1 MIHPLFEGIFIGLT
15 MAVMLGPALFALL
28 QTSILRGTK
37 AGVILAF
44 GIFLSDFLVV
54 VCSYF
59 GAAQLLSQGKKSLVV
74 GLIGGTILIIFGI
87 VTFTRKVHIQDANNN
102 LLEPRRVPGP
112 VTYLIKGFFLNFAN
126 PFVWFFWF
134 TVMMGISGTYGSEF
148 SAVSAF
154 FGGVLITIFSTD
166 VLKVFIASKIKRY
179 LTIKILNMVNYVVG
193 ILLVVFGIILI
204 IRSTITF

>member
-15 MAVMLGPALFALL
+15 MAVMLGPAMFALL
-28 QTSILRGTK
+28 QTSIHRGTK

-44 GIFLSDFLVV
+44 GIFLSDLVVV
-54 VCSYF
+54 VCSYL
-59 GAAQLLSQGKKSLVV
+59 GAAQLLNQGKKSLVV
-74 GLIGGTILIIFGI
+74 GLIGGTVLIIFGI
-87 VTFTRKVHIQDANNN
+87 VTFTKKVQISDSNN
-102 LLEPRRVPGP
+102 LLEQKRLPDPL
-112 VTYLIKGFFLNFAN
+112 TFLIKGFFLNFAN

-154 FGGVLITIFSTD
+154 FGGVLLTIFSTD
-166 VLKVFIASKIKRY
+166 VLKVFIASRIKKY
-179 LTIKILNMVNYVVG
+179 LTIKILNLVNYVVG

>member
-54 VCSYF
+54 VFSYL
-59 GAAQLLSQGKKSLVV
+59 GAAQLLNQGKKSLVV
-74 GLIGGTILIIFGI
+74 GLIGGAILIIFGI
-87 VTFTRKVHIQDANNN
+87 VTFTRKVHIQDSNN

-112 VTYLIKGFFLNFAN
+112 LTYLIKGFFLNFAN

-179 LTIKILNMVNYVVG
+179 LTIKILNLVNYVVG

>member
-28 QTSILRGTK
+28 QTSILRGTR
-37 AGVILAF
+37 AGVILAS
-44 GIFLSDFLVV
+44 GIFLSDLVVV
-54 VCSYF
+54 VCSYL
-59 GAAQLLSQGKKSLVV
+59 GAAQLLNQGKKSLVV

-87 VTFTRKVHIQDANNN
+87 VTFTKKVQISDSNN
-102 LLEPRRVPGP
+102 LLEQKRLPGP
-112 VTYLIKGFFLNFAN
+112 LTYLIKGFFLNFAN

-154 FGGVLITIFSTD
+154 FGGVLITIYSTD

-179 LTIKILNMVNYVVG
+179 LTIKILNLVNYVVG

>member
-28 QTSILRGTK
+28 QTSITRGTK

-44 GIFLSDFLVV
+44 GIFLSDFFIVV
-54 VCSYF
+54 MSYL

-74 GLIGGTILIIFGI
+74 GLIGGTILIIYGI
-87 VTFTRKVHIQDANNN
+87 VTFTRKVHIQDSNN
-102 LLEPRRVPGP
+102 LLEQQRLPGP
-112 VTYLIKGFFLNFAN
+112 LTYLIKGFFLNFAN

-148 SAVSAF
+148 SAVSSL

-166 VLKVFIASKIKRY
+166 VLKVFIASSIKKY
-179 LTIKILNMVNYVVG
+179 LTLKILNLVNYVVG
-193 ILLVVFGIILI
+193 VLLVIFGIILI

>member
-1 MIHPLFEGIFIGLT
+1 MIHPLFEGIIIGLT

-28 QTSILRGTK
+28 QTSIHRGTK

-44 GIFLSDFLVV
+44 GIFLSDLFIV
-54 VCSYF
+54 VCSYL
-59 GAAQLLSQGKKSLVV
+59 GAAQLLNQGKKSLVV
-74 GLIGGTILIIFGI
+74 GLIGGTILIIYGI
-87 VTFTRKVHIQDANNN
+87 VTFTKKVQISDSNN
-102 LLEPRRVPGP
+102 LLEQRREPGP
-112 VTYLIKGFFLNFAN
+112 WTYLIKGFFLNFAN

-154 FGGVLITIFSTD
+154 FGGVLLTIFSTD
-166 VLKVFIASKIKRY
+166 VLKVFIASSIKKY
-179 LTIKILNMVNYVVG
+179 LTIKLLNLVNYAVG

>member
-1 MIHPLFEGIFIGLT
+1 MIHPLFEGIFIGVT
-15 MAVMLGPALFALL
+15 MAVMLGPAMFALL
-28 QTSILRGTK
+28 QTSIHRGTK

-44 GIFLSDFLVV
+44 GIFLSDLVIV
-54 VCSYF
+54 VCSYL
-59 GAAQLLSQGKKSLVV
+59 GAAQLLNQGKKSLVV
-74 GLIGGTILIIFGI
+74 GLIGGTVLIIFGI
-87 VTFTRKVHIQDANNN
+87 VTFTKKVQISDSNN
-102 LLEPRRVPGP
+102 LLEQKRLPDPL
-112 VTYLIKGFFLNFAN
+112 TYLIKGFFLNFAN

-154 FGGVLITIFSTD
+154 FGGVLLTIFSTD
-166 VLKVFIASKIKRY
+166 VLKVFIASRIKKY
-179 LTIKILNMVNYVVG
+179 LTPKILNLVNYVVG

>member
-28 QTSILRGTK
+28 QTSILRGTR
-37 AGVILAF
+37 AGVILAS
-44 GIFLSDFLVV
+44 GIFLSDLVVV
-54 VCSYF
+54 VCSYL
-59 GAAQLLSQGKKSLVV
+59 GAAQLLNQGKKSLVV

-87 VTFTRKVHIQDANNN
+87 VTFTKKVQISDSNN
-102 LLEPRRVPGP
+102 LLEQKRVPGP
-112 VTYLIKGFFLNFAN
+112 LTYLVKGFFLNFAN

-154 FGGVLITIFSTD
+154 FGGVLITIYSTD
-166 VLKVFIASKIKRY
+166 VLKVFIASRIKKY
-179 LTIKILNMVNYVVG
+179 LTIKILNLVNYIVG

>member
-28 QTSILRGTK
+28 QTSISRGTR

-44 GIFLSDFLVV
+44 GIFLSDLLIVIF
-54 VCSYF
+54 SYF
-59 GAAQLLSQGKKSLVV
+59 GAAQLLSQGRKSLVV
-74 GLIGGTILIIFGI
+74 GIIGGSILIIYGI
-87 VTFTRKVHIQDANNN
+87 VTCTKKVHIQDSNN
-102 LLEPRRVPGP
+102 LLEQPKVPGP
-112 VTYLIKGFFLNFAN
+112 ITYLIKGFFLNFAN

-134 TVMMGISGTYGSEF
+134 TIMMGISGTYGSEF
-148 SAVSAF
+148 SAVSAL

-166 VLKVFIASKIKRY
+166 VLKVFIASRIKKY
-179 LTIKILNMVNYVVG
+179 LTPKILNLVNYIVG
-193 ILLVVFGIILI
+193 ILLVIFGIILI

>member
-28 QTSILRGTK
+28 QTSILRGTR
-37 AGVILAF
+37 AGVILAS
-44 GIFLSDFLVV
+44 GIFLSDLVVV
-54 VCSYF
+54 VCSYL
-59 GAAQLLSQGKKSLVV
+59 GAAQLLNQGKKSLVV

-87 VTFTRKVHIQDANNN
+87 VTFTKKVQISDSNN
-102 LLEPRRVPGP
+102 LLEQKRVPGP
-112 VTYLIKGFFLNFAN
+112 LTYLVKGFFLNFAN

-154 FGGVLITIFSTD
+154 FGGVLITIYSTD

-179 LTIKILNMVNYVVG
+179 LTIKILNLVNYVVG

>member
-1 MIHPLFEGIFIGLT
+1 MIHPLFEGIIIGLT

-28 QTSILRGTK
+28 QTSILRGTR
-37 AGVILAF
+37 AGVILAS
-44 GIFLSDFLVV
+44 GIFLSDLVVV
-54 VCSYF
+54 VCSYL
-59 GAAQLLSQGKKSLVV
+59 GAAQLLNQGKKSLVV

-87 VTFTRKVHIQDANNN
+87 VTFTKKVQISDSNN
-102 LLEPRRVPGP
+102 LIEQKRLPGP
-112 VTYLIKGFFLNFAN
+112 LTYLVKGFFLNFAN

-154 FGGVLITIFSTD
+154 FGGVLITIYSTD
-166 VLKVFIASKIKRY
+166 VLKVFIASRIKKY
-179 LTIKILNMVNYVVG
+179 LTIKILNLVNYIVG

>member
-28 QTSILRGTK
+28 QTSIHRGTR

-44 GIFLSDFLVV
+44 GIFLSDFFIVV
-54 VCSYF
+54 MSYL
-59 GAAQLLSQGKKSLVV
+59 GAAQLLNQGKKSLVV
-74 GLIGGTILIIFGI
+74 GLIGWTILIIYGI
-87 VTFTRKVHIQDANNN
+87 VTFTKKVQIADANN
-102 LLEPRRVPGP
+102 LLEPQKIPGP
-112 VTYLIKGFFLNFAN
+112 LTYLVKGFFLNFAN

-148 SAVSAF
+148 SAVSSL
-154 FGGVLITIFSTD
+154 FGGVLLTIFSTD
-166 VLKVFIASKIKRY
+166 VLKVFIASRIKQY
-179 LTIKILNMVNYVVG
+179 MTPKVLNLVNYVVG
-193 ILLVVFGIILI
+193 ILLVIFGIILM

>member
-28 QTSILRGTK
+28 QTSILRGTR
-37 AGVILAF
+37 AGVILAS
-44 GIFLSDFLVV
+44 GIFLSDFLIVV
-54 VCSYF
+54 MSYL
-59 GAAQLLSQGKKSLVV
+59 GAAQLLNQGRKSLVV

-87 VTFTRKVHIQDANNN
+87 VTFTKKVQINDSNN
-102 LLEPRRVPGP
+102 LLEQKRVPGP
-112 VTYLIKGFFLNFAN
+112 LTYLIKGFFLNFAN

-154 FGGVLITIFSTD
+154 FGGVLITIYSTD
-166 VLKVFIASKIKRY
+166 VLKVFIAYKIKRY
-179 LTIKILNMVNYVVG
+179 LTLKILNLVNYVVG

>member
-1 MIHPLFEGIFIGLT
+1 MIHPLFEGIFIGVT
-15 MAVMLGPALFALL
+15 MAVMLGPAMFALL
-28 QTSILRGTK
+28 QTSIHRGTK

-44 GIFLSDFLVV
+44 GIFLSDLVVV
-54 VCSYF
+54 VCSYL
-59 GAAQLLSQGKKSLVV
+59 GAAQLLNQGKKSLVV
-74 GLIGGTILIIFGI
+74 GLIGGTVLIIFGI
-87 VTFTRKVHIQDANNN
+87 VTFTKKVQISDSNN
-102 LLEPRRVPGP
+102 LLEQKRLPGP
-112 VTYLIKGFFLNFAN
+112 LTYLIKGFFLNFAN

-154 FGGVLITIFSTD
+154 FGGVLLTIFSTD
-166 VLKVFIASKIKRY
+166 VLKVFIASRIKKY
-179 LTIKILNMVNYVVG
+179 LTPKILNLVNYVVG

>member
-15 MAVMLGPALFALL
+15 MAVLLGPALFALL

-44 GIFLSDFLVV
+44 GIFLSDLLVV
-54 VCSYF
+54 IFSYL
-59 GAAQLLSQGKKSLVV
+59 GAAQLLNQGKKSLVV

-87 VTFTRKVHIQDANNN
+87 VTFTRKVHIQDSNN

-112 VTYLIKGFFLNFAN
+112 LTYLIKGFFLNFAN

-193 ILLVVFGIILI
+193 ILLVVFGIVLI

>member
-1 MIHPLFEGIFIGLT
+1 MIHPLFEGIFIGVT
-15 MAVMLGPALFALL
+15 MAVMLGPAMFALL
-28 QTSILRGTK
+28 QTSIQRGTR

-44 GIFLSDFLVV
+44 GIFLSDLVVV
-54 VCSYF
+54 VCSYL
-59 GAAQLLSQGKKSLVV
+59 GAAQLLNQGKKSLVV
-74 GLIGGTILIIFGI
+74 GLIGGTVLIIFGI
-87 VTFTRKVHIQDANNN
+87 VTFTKKVQINDSNN
-102 LLEPRRVPGP
+102 LLEKKSLPGP
-112 VTYLIKGFFLNFAN
+112 LTYLIKGFFLNFAN

-154 FGGVLITIFSTD
+154 FGGVLLTIFSTD
-166 VLKVFIASKIKRY
+166 VLKVFIASRIKKY
-179 LTIKILNMVNYVVG
+179 LTPKILNLVNYVVG

>member
-15 MAVMLGPALFALL
+15 MAVMLGPAMFALL
-28 QTSILRGTK
+28 QTSIHRGTR

-44 GIFLSDFLVV
+44 GIFLSDLVVV
-54 VCSYF
+54 VCSYL
-59 GAAQLLSQGKKSLVV
+59 GAAQLLNQGKKSLVV
-74 GLIGGTILIIFGI
+74 GLIGGTVLIIFGI
-87 VTFTRKVHIQDANNN
+87 VTFTKKVQISDSNN
-102 LLEPRRVPGP
+102 LLEKKSLPGP
-112 VTYLIKGFFLNFAN
+112 LTFLIKGFFLNFAN

-154 FGGVLITIFSTD
+154 FGGVLLTIFSTD
-166 VLKVFIASKIKRY
+166 VLKVFIASRIKKY
-179 LTIKILNMVNYVVG
+179 LTIKILNLVNYIVG

>member
-28 QTSILRGTK
+28 QTSILRGTR
-37 AGVILAF
+37 AGVILAS
-44 GIFLSDFLVV
+44 GIFLSDLVVV
-54 VCSYF
+54 VCSYL
-59 GAAQLLSQGKKSLVV
+59 GAAQLLNQGKKSLVV

-87 VTFTRKVHIQDANNN
+87 VTFTKKVQINDSNN
-102 LLEPRRVPGP
+102 LLEQKRVPGP
-112 VTYLIKGFFLNFAN
+112 LTYLIKGFFLNFAN

-154 FGGVLITIFSTD
+154 FGGVLITIYSTD
-166 VLKVFIASKIKRY
+166 VLKVFIASRIKKY
-179 LTIKILNMVNYVVG
+179 LTIKILNLVNYIVG